1 MSRPT
6 PADPKIVAPTPPPFD
21 DGPLLS
27 LQEFRERN
35 KLSRTKFFELKRAGL
50 GPRTILNGRI
60 TLEAERDWRRAMEEA
75 ATTERAKLEQ
85 ARRIELAQ
93 RAGRAAA
100 ASPLHVSKQKKRKAK
115 RRAS

>member
-6 PADPKIVAPTPPPFD
+6 AADPRIVAPAPPPFA
-21 DGPLLS
+21 DGPVLS
-27 LQEFRERN
+27 PQEFRERN
-35 KLSRTKFFELKRAGL
+35 RLSRTKFFELKRDGL
-50 GPRTILNGRI
+50 GPRTMLNGSI
-60 TLEAERDWRRAMEEA
+60 TLEAERDWRREMEKA
-75 ATTERAKLEQ
+75 ATTERAKLEH
-85 ARRIELAQ
+85 ARRVELAR